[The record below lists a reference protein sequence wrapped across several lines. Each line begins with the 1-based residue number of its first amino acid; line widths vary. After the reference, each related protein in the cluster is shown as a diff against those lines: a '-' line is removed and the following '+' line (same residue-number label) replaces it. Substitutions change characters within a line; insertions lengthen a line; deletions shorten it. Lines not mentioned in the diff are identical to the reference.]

1 MQKLADLLIQKFPPL
16 QSVPSDVVCLT
27 VQIVFSLVMLML
39 FVAPFAGIISWVE
52 RRIAARM
59 MDRVGPNRV
68 GPQGFLQWL
77 ADGIKSL
84 LKEDIIPTAADPV
97 LFRLAPYLV
106 FLGMFAAF
114 VTIPFSS
121 GLIIANL
128 NVGIFYLLAVTSI
141 VAVGILMSGW
151 GSNNKFALLG
161 GMRSA
166 AQIVSY
172 EIPSGLGIL
181 VVTLLSGSLSMQEI
195 VKNQGAY
202 PWQWFIFD
210 NPFMPV
216 AFVILFISALA
227 EGNRTPF
234 DIPEAES
241 ELVSG
246 YSTEYSG
253 MRFVFFYFEE
263 WANLYLIAAVGT
275 TLFLGGWQIPPD
287 VRHWASA
294 GGGLGGVVSLVL
306 PHLLEFLT
314 FFLKACVIVF
324 VVIQLRWT
332 LPRVRVD
339 QLMSLC
345 WKYLTPIGFVCVM
358 GVAVWMVV
366 FPQGV
371 PAIRYALFGGT
382 VMLMLYFFGRVGYQL
397 WYTKQPIQISPFV

>member
-1 MQKLADLLIQKFPPL
+1 MMTQIFFALL
-16 QSVPSDVVCLT
+16 V
-27 VQIVFSLVMLML
+27 LML

-77 ADGIKSL
+77 ADGIKSI
-84 LKEDIIPTAADPV
+84 LKEDIIPTAADPI

-106 FLGMFAAF
+106 FAGMFAAF

-121 GLIIANL
+121 GLIVSDL
-128 NVGIFYLLAVTSI
+128 NVGVFYLMAVTSL
-141 VAVGILMSGW
+141 VTVGILMSGW
-151 GSNNKFALLG
+151 ASNNKFSLLG

-172 EIPSGLGIL
+172 EIPSGLAIISIVML
-181 VVTLLSGSLSMQEI
+181 AGSLSLQDI
-195 VKNQGAY
+195 IKAQGAY
-202 PWQWFIFD
+202 PWQWFLFH
-210 NPFMPV
+210 NPLMP
-216 AFVILFISALA
+216 IIFISLFTASLA

-253 MRFVFFYFEE
+253 MRFVFFYFAE
-263 WANLYLIAAVGT
+263 WANIYLIAAIAT
-275 TLFLGGWQIPPD
+275 TLFLGGWQIPSP
-287 VRHWASA
+287 VREWAS
-294 GGGLGGVVSLVL
+294 GIHFVL
-306 PHLLEFLT
+306 PHVLEFLT
-314 FFLKACVIVF
+314 FFIKALTVVF
-324 VVIQLRWT
+324 VVIWLRWT

-339 QLMSLC
+339 QLMALC
-345 WKYLTPIGFVCVM
+345 WKYLTPIGFVSTI
-358 GVAVWMVV
+358 GIAVWMVL

-371 PAIRYALFGGT
+371 PVVSYVLFGGGI
-382 VMLMLYFFGRVGYQL
+382 LLLIYFIYRVAYQV
-397 WYTKQPIQISPFV
+397 WFTKQPIHLNPFV

>member
-1 MQKLADLLIQKFPPL
+1 MQKLADLLIQKNAFL
-16 QSVPSDVVCLT
+16 QSIPTDFVYLGIQVGFGL
-27 VQIVFSLVMLML
+27 LMLML

-84 LKEDIIPTAADPV
+84 LKEDIIPTAADSV
-97 LFRLAPYLV
+97 LFRLAPYIV
-106 FLGMFAAF
+106 FAGMFAAF
-114 VTIPFSS
+114 VVIPFSS
-121 GLIIANL
+121 SLVIADL
-128 NVGIFYLLAVTSI
+128 NVGVFYLLAITSI
-141 VAVGILMSGW
+141 VVVGILMSGW
-151 GSNNKFALLG
+151 ASNNKFSLLG

-172 EIPSGLGIL
+172 EIPAGLAILL
-181 VVTLLSGSLSMQEI
+181 VVMLSGSLSFQDI
-195 VKNQGAY
+195 IKAQGAY
-202 PWQWFIFD
+202 PWQWFLFD
-210 NPFMPV
+210 NPFMPI
-216 AFVILFISALA
+216 AFISLFISSLA

-263 WANLYLIAAVGT
+263 WANIYLIGAVGT
-275 TLFLGGWQIPPD
+275 TLFLGGWQIPPA
-287 VRHWASA
+287 VHAWADSVHFA
-294 GGGLGGVVSLVL
+294 LS
-306 PHLLEFLT
+306 HILEFST
-314 FFLKACVIVF
+314 FFLKASVIVF
-324 VVIQLRWT
+324 IVIWIRWT
-332 LPRVRVD
+332 LPRIRVD
-339 QLMSLC
+339 QLMAVS
-345 WKYLTPIGFVCVM
+345 WKYLTPIGFVSTL

-371 PAIRYALFGGT
+371 PMVKYLLFAGAMAT
-382 VMLMLYFFGRVGYQL
+382 ILYFFYRVGYQV
-397 WYTKQPIQISPFV
+397 WYTKQPIHLNPFV

>member
-1 MQKLADLLIQKFPPL
+1 MQKLADLLIRNTSL
-16 QSVPSDVVCLT
+16 LHEVPRDVVYL
-27 VQIVFSLVMLML
+27 VIQFVFAGIVLMV

-59 MDRVGPNRV
+59 MDRIGPNRV

-84 LKEDIIPTAADPV
+84 LKEDIIPTDADSL

-106 FLGMFAAF
+106 FVGMLAAF

-121 GLIIANL
+121 GLIVADL
-128 NVGIFYLLAVTSI
+128 NIGIFYLIAVTSV

-151 GSNNKFALLG
+151 ASNNKFSLLG

-172 EIPSGLGIL
+172 EIPSGLGIM
-181 VVTLLSGSLSMQEI
+181 VVALLAGSLSMQEI
-195 VKNQGAY
+195 IRAQGGY
-202 PWQWFIFD
+202 PWEWYLFD
-210 NPFMPV
+210 NPFMPI
-216 AFVILFISALA
+216 AFFVLFISSLA

-263 WANLYLIAAVGT
+263 WANLYLIAAVST
-275 TLFLGGWQIPPD
+275 TLFLGGWNLPAGVQE
-287 VRHWASA
+287 WSMAA
-294 GGGLGGVVSLVL
+294 GGVWLR
-306 PHLLEFLT
+306 HAMEFLT
-314 FFLKACVIVF
+314 FFLKACGVVF
-324 VVIQLRWT
+324 LIIHLRWT

-339 QLMSLC
+339 QLMTIC
-345 WKYLTPIGFVCVM
+345 WKYLTPFGFFALI
-358 GVAVWMVV
+358 GVAVWMLL
-366 FPQGV
+366 FPGGV
-371 PAIRYALFGGT
+371 PEVRYALCGGAAL
-382 VMLMLYFFGRVGYQL
+382 LMLYFFGRVGYQL
-397 WYTKQPIQISPFV
+397 WYTRAPLKLSPFV

>member
-1 MQKLADLLIQKFPPL
+1 MQQFVDQLIQKLPAL
-16 QSVPSDVVCLT
+16 QKVPADFIYLAF
-27 VQIVFSLVMLML
+27 QLVFALLMLML

-68 GPQGFLQWL
+68 GPQGFLQWI

-84 LKEDIIPTAADPV
+84 LKEDIVPTAADPI

-106 FLGMFAAF
+106 FAGMFAAF
-114 VTIPFSS
+114 VAIPFSS
-121 GLIIANL
+121 GLIIADL
-128 NVGIFYLLAVTSI
+128 NVGIFYIIAVTSI
-141 VAVGILMSGW
+141 VVIGILMSGW
-151 GSNNKFALLG
+151 ASNNKFSLLG

-172 EIPSGLGIL
+172 EIPAGLAIL
-181 VVTLLSGSLSMQEI
+181 TVVFLTGSLSMQDIIKE
-195 VKNQGAY
+195 QGAY
-202 PWQWFIFD
+202 PWQWNIFN
-210 NPFMPV
+210 NPFMPI
-216 AFVILFISALA
+216 AFISLFISSLA

-263 WANLYLIAAVGT
+263 WANIYLIAALGT
-275 TLFLGGWQIPPD
+275 TLFLGGWQIPAA
-287 VRHWASA
+287 VQARAASA
-294 GGGLGGVVSLVL
+294 GFAL
-306 PHLLEFLT
+306 PHLLQFAT
-314 FFLKACVIVF
+314 FFLKASVIVF
-324 VVIQLRWT
+324 VVIWIRWT
-332 LPRVRVD
+332 LPRIRVD

-345 WKYLTPIGFVCVM
+345 WKYLTPFGFFSTL
-358 GVAVWMVV
+358 GVATWMVL

-371 PAIRYALFGGT
+371 PVVKYLLCTGALVTLG
-382 VMLMLYFFGRVGYQL
+382 FFFYRVAYQV
-397 WYTKQPIQISPFV
+397 WYTKEPVHLNPFV